1 MCTPHH
7 CHKHWLSTSLFH
19 RLIFKIFQ
27 NCKLQTTI
35 QWAKLLWEHNNTSSS
50 GSGSRSNSNKTDDKL
65 SYAPKQT
72 SVTQLFYATFNCVI
86 LLLLLLGLFKVL
98 LCTEVEWLPVTATKK
113 IKLRRRSTFDRQT
126 VFNMRANPGAS
137 FCLFSFF
144 SQSNGKC
151 SINFNF
157 LNRKGMNVVPL
168 IWTRG
173 HRVVG
178 TERSIELCIR
188 MYLFNV
194 ISTWGL
200 ILWKMIC
207 SK

>member
-113 IKLRRRSTFDRQT
+113 LNCVVVQHLIVRQFLICAPIPGPLF
-126 VFNMRANPGAS
+126 VYFHSFHNPMA
-137 FCLFSFF
+137 
-144 SQSNGKC
+144 
-151 SINFNF
+151 
-157 LNRKGMNVVPL
+157 NVV
-168 IWTRG
+168 
-173 HRVVG
+173 
-178 TERSIELCIR
+178 SILT
-188 MYLFNV
+188 F
-194 ISTWGL
+194 
-200 ILWKMIC
+200 
-207 SK
+207 